1 MVDSVLHAE
10 PYTKQELCQFFGLT
24 VCLKDLSLRFL
35 ILRYHAHSIQSKFLS
50 G

>member
-24 VCLKDLSLRFL
+24 VCMKGFKVARLDFFGG
-35 ILRYHAHSIQSKFLS
+35 IPPKFEH
-50 G
+50 